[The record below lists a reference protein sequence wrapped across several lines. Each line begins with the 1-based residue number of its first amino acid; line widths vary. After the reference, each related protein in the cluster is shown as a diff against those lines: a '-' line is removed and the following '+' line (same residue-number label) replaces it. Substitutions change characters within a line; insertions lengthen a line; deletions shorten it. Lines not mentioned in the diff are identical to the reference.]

1 MSSHRPGPFRET
13 FMSKVTKDEK
23 PKVRDGKESLPEPVD
38 IKDCLLEAIKKQHD
52 DENLDEALIETFP
65 ASDPPASGHFE

>member
-1 MSSHRPGPFRET
+1 MTNKTEDQSN
-13 FMSKVTKDEK
+13 
-23 PKVRDGKESLPEPVD
+23 KVRDGKESLPEPVD
-38 IKDCLLEAIKKQHD
+38 IKDCLQQALKKQHD